1 MDWEIAKI
9 VTEAENAKATVYK
22 LRNRDYVSKTLSKY
36 LNGYELN
43 EIDNLALIAYFAF
56 DRIIKLIKNGYERKL
71 NEKKNG

>member
-43 EIDNLALIAYFAF
+43 EIDNLALIAYIAF